1 MANKVRRNRRRQQV
15 NLVTNIIFCL
25 ITLAALT
32 GCIILLLQNYGLRNK
47 SQEAMARLKEFEDKE
62 EEYIYTQA
70 DMEAYSKE
78 IALKEGELQKAAL
91 LDDLKLKM
99 SSGESTSEMLR
110 DFFPEDVVVYSD
122 GKYNFFPISDK
133 LKKHNYVYDNFV
145 VQENNEVVYMDDTQE
160 IKSLKGID
168 VSK

>member
-1 MANKVRRNRRRQQV
+1 
-15 NLVTNIIFCL
+15 
-25 ITLAALT
+25 
-32 GCIILLLQNYGLRNK
+32 
-47 SQEAMARLKEFEDKE
+47 MARLKEFEDKE

-91 LDDLKLKM
+91 LDDLMLKR
-99 SSGESTSEMLR
+99 SSGDSTSEMLR

-145 VQENNEVVYMDDTQE
+145 VQ
-160 IKSLKGID
+160 
-168 VSK
+168 